1 MKTINKLALVAAL
14 SFASC
19 AQVAEFVMTEEQQ
32 DAVEVAEAE
41 AAELDVLLPELDA
54 LRAQTQDPEVLAE
67 IDAQEAEIRGRLAEL
82 EALVNGITAEAVRP
96 YQEIAE
102 VAVPDGPWK
111 LPLLGLGALAS
122 RALTRRGRRHLKK
135 GAKAAGNLA
144 VADAVKSFLAAA
156 GYHSGSAEDAAE
168 SFQDA
173 ARKEAI
179 QSKTTDTATEDLV
192 RAAVRDAMTSIAE
205 KANADKDKA

>member
-1 MKTINKLALVAAL
+1 MKTIHKVALAAVL
-14 SFASC
+14 SLASC
-19 AQVAEFVMTEEQQ
+19 AQVAEFVMTPEQLA
-32 DAVEVAEAE
+32 AVEEAESE
-41 AAELDVLLPELDA
+41 AAELDVLLPELDE

-82 EALVNGITAEAVRP
+82 EGLVNGITADAVRP

-111 LPLLGLGALAS
+111 LPILGLGALAT
-122 RALTRRGRRHLKK
+122 RALTRRGRRHLRK

-168 SFQDA
+168 SFKDA
-173 ARKEAI
+173 AQKEAI
-179 QSKTTDTATEDLV
+179 QAKSTDSATEDLV
-192 RAAVRDAMTSIAE
+192 RAAVRDAMSALAE
-205 KANADKDKA
+205 KTTDKEQG

>member
-14 SFASC
+14 SLASC
-19 AQVAEFVMTEEQQ
+19 AQVAEFVMTPEQLA
-32 DAVEVAEAE
+32 AVEAHEAE
-41 AAELDVLLPELDA
+41 AAELDVMLPQLDEL
-54 LRAQTQDPEVLAE
+54 RGQTSDPEILAAIDEQEGE
-67 IDAQEAEIRGRLAEL
+67 ILDRLAEL
-82 EALVNGITAEAVRP
+82 EGLVNGITADAVRP

-111 LPLLGLGALAS
+111 LPLLGLGALAT

-168 SFQDA
+168 SFKDA
-173 ARKEAI
+173 AQKEAI
-179 QSKTTDTATEDLV
+179 QAKSTDSATEDLV
-192 RAAVRDAMTSIAE
+192 RAAVRDAMSALAE
-205 KANADKDKA
+205 KTTDKEQG

>member
-14 SFASC
+14 SLASC
-19 AQVAEFVMTEEQQ
+19 AQVAEFVMTPEQLA
-32 DAVEVAEAE
+32 AVEAHEAE
-41 AAELDVLLPELDA
+41 AAELDVMLPQLDEL
-54 LRAQTQDPEVLAE
+54 RGQTSDPEILAAIDEQEGE
-67 IDAQEAEIRGRLAEL
+67 ILDRLAEL
-82 EALVNGITAEAVRP
+82 EGLVNGITADAVRP

-111 LPLLGLGALAS
+111 LPILGLGALAT

-168 SFQDA
+168 SFKDA
-173 ARKEAI
+173 AQKEAI
-179 QSKTTDTATEDLV
+179 QAKSTDSATEDLV
-192 RAAVRDAMTSIAE
+192 RAAVRDAMSALAE
-205 KANADKDKA
+205 KTTDKEQG

>member
-14 SFASC
+14 SLASC
-19 AQVAEFVMTEEQQ
+19 AQVAEFVMTPDQLA
-32 DAVEVAEAE
+32 AVEAHEAE
-41 AAELDVLLPELDA
+41 AAELDVMLPQLDEL
-54 LRAQTQDPEVLAE
+54 REQTQDPEILAAIDEQEGE
-67 IDAQEAEIRGRLAEL
+67 ILARLAEL
-82 EALVNGITAEAVRP
+82 EGLVNGITADAVRP

-111 LPLLGLGALAS
+111 LPILGLGALAT
-122 RALTRRGRRHLKK
+122 RALTRRGRRHLRK

-168 SFQDA
+168 SFKDA
-173 ARKEAI
+173 AQKEAI
-179 QSKTTDTATEDLV
+179 QAKSTDSATEDLV
-192 RAAVRDAMTSIAE
+192 RAAVRDAMTAIAE
-205 KANADKDKA
+205 KANDKEQG

>member
-14 SFASC
+14 SLASC
-19 AQVAEFVMTEEQQ
+19 AQVAEFVMTPEQLA
-32 DAVEVAEAE
+32 AVEAHEAE
-41 AAELDVLLPELDA
+41 AAELDVMLPQLDEL
-54 LRAQTQDPEVLAE
+54 RGQTSDPEILAA
-67 IDAQEAEIRGRLAEL
+67 IDEQEGEIRDRLAEL
-82 EALVNGITAEAVRP
+82 EGLVNGITADAVRP

-111 LPLLGLGALAS
+111 LPILGLGALAT

-168 SFQDA
+168 SFKDA
-173 ARKEAI
+173 AQKEAI
-179 QSKTTDTATEDLV
+179 QAKSTDSATEDLV
-192 RAAVRDAMTSIAE
+192 RAAVRDAMSALAE
-205 KANADKDKA
+205 KTTDKEQG

>member
-14 SFASC
+14 SLASC
-19 AQVAEFVMTEEQQ
+19 AQVAEFVMTPEQIA
-32 DAVEVAEAE
+32 AVEAHEAE
-41 AAELDVLLPELDA
+41 AAELDVMLPQLDEL
-54 LRAQTQDPEVLAE
+54 REQTQDPEILAAIDEQEGE
-67 IDAQEAEIRGRLAEL
+67 ILARLAEL
-82 EALVNGITAEAVRP
+82 EGLVNGITADAVRP

-111 LPLLGLGALAS
+111 LPILGLGALAT

-156 GYHSGSAEDAAE
+156 GYHSGTAEDAAE
-168 SFQDA
+168 SFKDA
-173 ARKEAI
+173 AQREAI
-179 QSKTTDTATEDLV
+179 QAKSTDSATEDLV
-192 RAAVRDAMTSIAE
+192 RAAVRDAMTAIAE
-205 KANADKDKA
+205 KANDKEQG

>member
-14 SFASC
+14 SLASC
-19 AQVAEFVMTEEQQ
+19 AQVAEFVMTPEQLA
-32 DAVEVAEAE
+32 AVEAHEAE
-41 AAELDVLLPELDA
+41 AAELDVMLPQLDEL
-54 LRAQTQDPEVLAE
+54 RGQTSDPEILAAIDEQEGE
-67 IDAQEAEIRGRLAEL
+67 ILARLAEL
-82 EALVNGITAEAVRP
+82 EGLVNGITADAVRP

-111 LPLLGLGALAS
+111 LPILGLGALAT

-168 SFQDA
+168 SFKDA
-173 ARKEAI
+173 AQKEAI
-179 QSKTTDTATEDLV
+179 QAKSTDSATEDLV
-192 RAAVRDAMTSIAE
+192 RAAVRDAMSALAE
-205 KANADKDKA
+205 KTTDKEQG

>member
-1 MKTINKLALVAAL
+1 MKTIHKVALAAVL
-14 SFASC
+14 SLASC
-19 AQVAEFVMTEEQQ
+19 AQVAEFVMTPEQLA
-32 DAVEVAEAE
+32 AVEEAESE
-41 AAELDVLLPELDA
+41 AAELDVLLPELDE

-82 EALVNGITAEAVRP
+82 EGLVNGITADAVRP

-111 LPLLGLGALAS
+111 LPVLGLGALAT
-122 RALTRRGRRHLKK
+122 RALTRRGRRHLRK

-168 SFQDA
+168 SFKDA
-173 ARKEAI
+173 AQKEAI
-179 QSKTTDTATEDLV
+179 QAKSTDSATEDLV
-192 RAAVRDAMTSIAE
+192 RAAVRDAMSALAE
-205 KANADKDKA
+205 KTTDKEQG

>member
-14 SFASC
+14 SLASC
-19 AQVAEFVMTEEQQ
+19 AQVAEFVMTPEQIA
-32 DAVEVAEAE
+32 AVEAHEAE
-41 AAELDVLLPELDA
+41 AAELDVMLPQLDEL
-54 LRAQTQDPEVLAE
+54 REQTQDPEILAAIDEQEGE
-67 IDAQEAEIRGRLAEL
+67 ILARLAEL
-82 EALVNGITAEAVRP
+82 EGLVNGITADAVRP

-111 LPLLGLGALAS
+111 LPILGLGALAT

-168 SFQDA
+168 SFKDA
-173 ARKEAI
+173 AQREAI
-179 QSKTTDTATEDLV
+179 QAKSTDSATEDLV
-192 RAAVRDAMTSIAE
+192 RAAVRDAMTAIAE
-205 KANADKDKA
+205 KANDKEQG

>member
-1 MKTINKLALVAAL
+1 MKTIHKLALVAAL
-14 SFASC
+14 SLASC
-19 AQVAEFVMTEEQQ
+19 AQVAEFVMTPEQLA
-32 DAVEVAEAE
+32 AVEAHEAE
-41 AAELDVLLPELDA
+41 AAELDVMLPQLDEL
-54 LRAQTQDPEVLAE
+54 RGQTSDPEILAAIDEQEGE
-67 IDAQEAEIRGRLAEL
+67 ILARLAEL
-82 EALVNGITAEAVRP
+82 EGLVNGITADAVRP

-111 LPLLGLGALAS
+111 LPILGLGALAT

-168 SFQDA
+168 SFKDA
-173 ARKEAI
+173 AQKEAI
-179 QSKTTDTATEDLV
+179 QAKSTDNATEDLV
-192 RAAVRDAMTSIAE
+192 RAAVRDAMSALAE
-205 KANADKDKA
+205 KANDKEQG